1 MSKGTELYNKAKSLI
16 PGGTQLLSKRPEMFL
31 PEQWPS
37 YYDRCKGVEVWDLDG
52 KKYIDMSIMGV
63 GTCILGFGDEDVD
76 DAVRDAMKKG
86 SMCTLNCPEEVELAE
101 VLCNLHPWADMVRYA
116 RSGGEVITV
125 ALRIARAA
133 TGRDKVIFCGYHG
146 WHDWYLSSNLADEK
160 SLDGQLLPGL
170 QPNGVPRSLKGTS
183 IPFNYNEPK
192 ELDQIINNCGNK
204 IAAII
209 MEPVRHEEPTEG
221 FLEYVRKAASKIGA
235 VLIFDEVTSGWRMN
249 VGGIHLLYNVSPDMA
264 VFAKGISNGY
274 PMAAVIGK
282 REIMEAAQRSFIS
295 STYWT
300 ERVGPA
306 AALAA
311 IRKFQA
317 EKVQPH
323 LIAVGNRIREI
334 WREEAERHDLTI
346 SIHGIPP
353 LSILSFDYP
362 NGQAVCTYFTQEM
375 LVRGFIASRAFYAS
389 FAHQDC
395 HVESYKDAVGDV
407 FKAIASLLENGDL
420 ERKLNGPIAHSG
432 FKRLA

>member
-1 MSKGTELYNKAKSLI
+1 MSNGTELYNKAKSLI

-37 YYDRCKGVEVWDLDG
+37 YYDRCKGAEIWDLDG

-63 GTCILGFGDEDVD
+63 GTCILGYGDEDVD
-76 DAVRDAMKKG
+76 DAVRDVIKKG

-101 VLCNLHPWADMVRYA
+101 ILCDLHPWADMVRYT
-116 RSGGEVITV
+116 RTGGEVITI

-133 TGRDKVIFCGYHG
+133 TGKDRVVFCGYHG

-170 QPNGVPRSLKGTS
+170 QPSGVPRSLKGTS

-192 ELDQIINNCGNK
+192 ELDQIINIFGNE

-209 MEPVRHEEPTEG
+209 MEPVRHEDPAEG
-221 FLEYVRKAASKIGA
+221 FLEYVREIASKIGA
-235 VLIFDEVTSGWRMN
+235 VLIYDEVTSGWRMN
-249 VGGIHLLYNVSPDMA
+249 VGGIHLLYNIAPDLA

-282 REIMEAAQRSFIS
+282 REIMEAAQGSFIS

-300 ERVGPA
+300 ERIGPV
-306 AALAA
+306 AALAT
-311 IRKFQA
+311 IKKFQA
-317 EKVQPH
+317 EKVQSH
-323 LIAVGNRIREI
+323 LIAVGNRVREI
-334 WREEAERHDLTI
+334 WRNAAERYGLAI
-346 SIHGIPP
+346 SVHGIPP

-362 NGQAVCTYFTQEM
+362 NGQAICTYFTQEM
-375 LVRGFIASRAFYAS
+375 LARGFIASKAVYAS
-389 FAHQDC
+389 FAHQDR
-395 HVESYKDAVGDV
+395 HIESYKDAVEYV
-407 FKAIASLLENGDL
+407 FRAISSSLEDGDL
-420 ERKLNGPIAHSG
+420 EKKLNGPIAHSG